1 MKLLKLSKV
10 SWLILSAGVFIVVL
24 GSLGIARSQQIQ
36 EKGTLDEELRISTN
50 RLEGLQTSL
59 GSRERLD
66 ALQQRIEEEQLLL
79 DEARKRLDQTVVS
92 VDVADELFAIAD
104 YCGIII
110 TGASTTREHALHI
123 FLGVFI
129 LIGMILIYV
138 RTEDGKM
145 KLDVLMLRLPQL
157 GRVRLLNELSRCC
170 RSISLLFTAGLPL
183 TEIMPLVVQGAN
195 NRVIAQALYG
205 VQVDMMKG
213 EGLAKPMSRNPIFL
227 PMMVQM
233 VKVGEETGSLDT
245 SLIAVA
251 QNYESEAQE
260 KTKSLI
266 NMIPPVMTIIIAGIV
281 GLIALSMVSAMYSIY
296 GQAF

>member
-1 MKLLKLSKV
+1 
-10 SWLILSAGVFIVVL
+10 
-24 GSLGIARSQQIQ
+24 
-36 EKGTLDEELRISTN
+36 
-50 RLEGLQTSL
+50 
-59 GSRERLD
+59 
-66 ALQQRIEEEQLLL
+66 
-79 DEARKRLDQTVVS
+79 
-92 VDVADELFAIAD
+92 
-104 YCGIII
+104 
-110 TGASTTREHALHI
+110 
-123 FLGVFI
+123 
-129 LIGMILIYV
+129 
-138 RTEDGKM
+138 
-145 KLDVLMLRLPQL
+145 LRLPQM

-183 TEIMPLVVQGAN
+183 TEIMPLVIQGAN

-205 VQVDMMKG
+205 VQTDMLKG
-213 EGLAKPMSRNPIFL
+213 EGLARPMAKNPVFL

-266 NMIPPVMTIIIAGIV
+266 SLIPPVMTIVIAGIV